1 MERLIS
7 ETSTI
12 SSYMYTSIVQNYKFK
27 LNILI
32 FPSCF
37 IEVEENKL
45 KLQKKIQKELRGE
58 DDVKR

>member
-1 MERLIS
+1 
-7 ETSTI
+7 
-12 SSYMYTSIVQNYKFK
+12 MYTSIVQNCKFK